1 MPGSAVDGCQSGA
14 GTVIVGVDSLG
25 IAGVAVNIEDGLAFV
40 GVDDVD
46 EAILQS
52 GLELIGIE
60 GALLGDGDRVV
71 GVRAGEIVFD
81 GPAST
86 ITQEQI
92 DFVYNGTKAP
102 TLGDGE

>member
-1 MPGSAVDGCQSGA
+1 MIHPAFIFPDLFWVESEVPHTIQKHCSSIHHID
-14 GTVIVGVDSLG
+14 
-25 IAGVAVNIEDGLAFV
+25 LA
-40 GVDDVD
+40 
-46 EAILQS
+46 LQYC
-52 GLELIGIE
+52 
-60 GALLGDGDRVV
+60 DRVI